1 MSEYIIFPNAP
12 ITEALLDI
20 RVELPEGIDIARLE
34 SFHEHIKDRFPDKK
48 THGTFA
54 IGVQLTPD
62 GTPQSLPASGGP
74 QGFLSRS
81 PNENKIAQARMD
93 GFTFNKLK
101 PYESWQVFCSE
112 AKSLWNI
119 YAELFTPKRITRI
132 ALRYINRIEAPLPIK
147 DFKEYIL
154 TNPEVA
160 PNLSQSLS
168 HFFMQIVMPNQ
179 EIEASAI
186 ITETME
192 PPTENQRLPLIIDI
206 DVFKERV
213 YVDDKE
219 EIWNDFEKLRIF
231 KNDIFFNSIT
241 DKTKELFK

>member
-1 MSEYIIFPNAP
+1 MSEYATFPNAP

-20 RVELPEGIDIARLE
+20 RVELTEGADIVKLE
-34 SFHEHIKDRFPDKK
+34 SFHDNIRERFPEKK
-48 THGTFA
+48 QRIA
-54 IGVQLTPD
+54 IAGGFQLSPEGSPVTL
-62 GTPQSLPASGGP
+62 SVSGGHD
-74 QGFLSRS
+74 GYLFRS
-81 PNENKIAQARMD
+81 SAENKIVQARMD

-112 AKSLWNI
+112 AKSLWDI

-132 ALRYINRIEAPLPIK
+132 ALRYINRIEVPLPIK
-147 DFKEYIL
+147 DFSEYIL

-160 PNLSQSLS
+160 PKLSQSLS
-168 HFFMQIVMPNQ
+168 HFFMQIVMPYQ

-192 PPTENQRLPLIIDI
+192 PPIENQRLPLILDI